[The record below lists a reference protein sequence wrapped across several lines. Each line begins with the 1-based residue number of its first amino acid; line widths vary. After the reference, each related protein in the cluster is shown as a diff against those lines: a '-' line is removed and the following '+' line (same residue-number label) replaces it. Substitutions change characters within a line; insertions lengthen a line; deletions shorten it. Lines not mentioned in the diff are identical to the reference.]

1 MITNNKN
8 NIVAWLDYLPHNVY
22 MRLAQCQTIKEELSI
37 LLDAKWQWAQNE
49 GRYNSY
55 TKDDM
60 LVDILDLLDCNGLE
74 IVTELTI
81 EEWRNLTR

>member
-8 NIVAWLDYLPHNVY
+8 NIVVWLDYLPHNVY
-22 MRLAQCQTIKEELSI
+22 MRLVQYKTIKEELSI